1 MADQEDLFAARAA
14 AGDYDSDAIRTLEPR
29 EHVRLRPGMYIG
41 QIGNGE
47 HFADGIYILLKEV
60 IDNSVDEF
68 TMGCGRRVI
77 VTIAGD
83 GTVESRDF
91 GRGIPLEKLRDCVSK
106 ANTGGKFITDSEGR
120 GRVFSSSI
128 GMNGIGLKATNFLS
142 EEFEATSWRD
152 GRYVTVLFREGQFV
166 KQNKGSATDEPN
178 GVRIRFRPS
187 QQIFPGFHFDP
198 KIVKR
203 RFQHYAWLNPG
214 LSLEIN
220 GEKFYS
226 RRGLLDLVD
235 DKLESNALYDVIS
248 YKGENLAFA
257 FCHTNSGSEN
267 YYSFVNTQYTVDG
280 GTHLSAFR
288 EGLVKGI
295 NELAPKDKQYEAD
308 DIRAGLFG
316 VVAVRMN
323 DPQFESQT
331 KNKLTSTDCRSAIVS
346 EVKSAVVDYLYKHK
360 EQCAAIFDK
369 VGKNESLRKEIQKI
383 RKVTKERS
391 ERSSVRI
398 KKLRDCKYHFNEAG
412 NYRKEA
418 DIARCRETMIFLT
431 EGDSA
436 AGSVGSARDASTQ
449 AVFAL
454 RGKVQ
459 NCYGLSK
466 AALFENEE
474 LYGIMQALGAD
485 DNLEDLRYAKVV
497 IATDADSDGMHIRLL
512 LLTFFLTFFPQLV
525 SSEHLYVLETPLFR
539 VRGKKNGDGAVY
551 CYNEAERDAAAGKIG
566 REVEITRF
574 KGLGEISPQE
584 FGQFI
589 RAGSIRLKLV
599 AVEHA
604 RDLDAMLRFLM
615 GKNTPE
621 RREYILN
628 NLV

>member
-1 MADQEDLFAARAA
+1 MAETDDLFSTSN
-14 AGDYDSDAIRTLEPR
+14 AGNYDSDSIRTLEPR

-41 QIGNGE
+41 QVGNGE

-68 TMGCGRRVI
+68 TMGCGRKVI
-77 VTIAGD
+77 VTIDETGMV
-83 GTVESRDF
+83 TSRDY

-106 ANTGGKFITDSEGR
+106 ANTGGKFITDSDGR
-120 GRVFSSSI
+120 QRVFNSSI

-152 GRYVTVLFREGQFV
+152 GKFVTVLFHEGQFV
-166 KQNKGSATDEPN
+166 KQNKGSAADEPN

-198 KIVKR
+198 KIIKR
-203 RFQHYAWLNPG
+203 RFQHYAWLNAG

-220 GEKFYS
+220 GEKYYS

-248 YKGENLAFA
+248 YKSDNLSFA
-257 FCHTNSGSEN
+257 FCHTNSSSEN

-280 GTHLSAFR
+280 GTHLSAFK
-288 EGLVKGI
+288 EGVVKGI
-295 NELAPKDKQYEAD
+295 NEMAPKDKVYDAD
-308 DIRAGLFG
+308 DVRAGLFG
-316 VVAVRMN
+316 AVAYRMN

-346 EVKSAVVDYLYKHK
+346 EVKAAVVDFLYKHPDHK
-360 EQCAAIFDK
+360 AAIFEK
-369 VGKNESLRKEIQKI
+369 VEKNESVRKEIQKI
-383 RKVTKERS
+383 KKASKERA
-391 ERSSVRI
+391 ERSSLRI

-412 NYRKEA
+412 SYKKPIENE
-418 DIARCRETMIFLT
+418 RCQETMIFLT

-436 AGSVGSARDASTQ
+436 AGSVGSARDANTQ

-454 RGKVQ
+454 RGKVE

-474 LYGIMQALGAD
+474 LYGIMQALGAE

-512 LLTFFLTFFPQLV
+512 LITFFLTFFPQLV

-539 VRGKKNGDGAVY
+539 VRSKKNKENTIY
-551 CYNEAERDAAAGKIG
+551 CYNEKERDSAAKQIG
-566 REVEITRF
+566 RDVEITRF
-574 KGLGEISPQE
+574 KGLGEIDPKE

-589 RAGSIRLKLV
+589 RSESIRLKLV
-599 AVEHA
+599 AVDHA
-604 RDLDAMLRFLM
+604 RDLDTLLRFLM

-621 RREYILN
+621 RRAYIMN
-628 NLV
+628 NLI

>member
-1 MADQEDLFAARAA
+1 MSDSDDLFTSSN
-14 AGDYDSDAIRTLEPR
+14 AGNYDAGAIRTLDAR
-29 EHVRLRPGMYIG
+29 RHIRMRPGMYIG
-41 QIGNGE
+41 QVGNGD

-77 VTIAGD
+77 VTIDDD
-83 GTVESRDF
+83 GMVVSRDF
-91 GRGIPLEKLRDCVSK
+91 GRGIPLDKLRDCVSK
-106 ANTGGKFITDSEGR
+106 EFTGGKFNPDDDGSQ
-120 GRVFSSSI
+120 RVFNSSI

-152 GRYVTVLFREGQFV
+152 GKYMTVRFREGQFV
-166 KQNKGSATDEPN
+166 SQSKGSAPDEPN

-203 RFQHYAWLNPG
+203 RFQHYAWLNAG

-226 RRGLLDLVD
+226 RRGLLDLMD
-235 DKLESNALYDVIS
+235 DKLEGSALYEVIS
-248 YKGENLAFA
+248 HKGENLSFA
-257 FCHTNSGSEN
+257 FCHTNSSSEN
-267 YYSFVNTQYTVDG
+267 YYSFVNTQYTADG
-280 GTHLSAFR
+280 GIHLAAFK
-288 EGLVKGI
+288 EGVVRGI
-295 NELAPKDKQYEAD
+295 NEMAPKDKQYEPD

-316 VVAVRMN
+316 AISWRMN

-331 KNKLTSTDCRSAIVS
+331 KNKLTSTDCRGAIAG
-346 EVKSAVVDYLYKHK
+346 EVKAAVVDFLYRHPDHK
-360 EQCAAIFDK
+360 AAIFDK
-369 VGKNESLRKEIQKI
+369 IEKNAAVRREIQKI
-383 RKVTKERS
+383 KKASKERA
-391 ERSSVRI
+391 ERSSLRI

-412 NYRKEA
+412 SYKKVA
-418 DIARCRETMIFLT
+418 DNDRCQETMIFLT

-436 AGSVGSARDASTQ
+436 AGSVGSARDANTQ

-454 RGKVQ
+454 RGKVE

-474 LYGIMQALGAD
+474 LYGIMQALGAE

-512 LLTFFLTFFPQLV
+512 LITFFLTFFPQLV

-539 VRGKKNGDGAVY
+539 VRSRKNKENTIY
-551 CYNEAERDAAAGKIG
+551 CYNEKERDGAARKIG
-566 REVEITRF
+566 RDVEITRF
-574 KGLGEISPQE
+574 KGLGEIDPGE

-589 RAGSIRLKLV
+589 RSETIRLKLV
-599 AVEHA
+599 AVDHA
-604 RDLDAMLRFLM
+604 RDLDSLLRFLM

-621 RREYILN
+621 RREYIMQ

>member
-1 MADQEDLFAARAA
+1 MAETDDLFSTSN
-14 AGDYDSDAIRTLEPR
+14 AGNYDSDSIRTLEPR

-41 QIGNGE
+41 QVGNGE

-68 TMGCGRRVI
+68 TMGCGRKVI
-77 VTIAGD
+77 VTIDDTGMV
-83 GTVESRDF
+83 TSRDY

-106 ANTGGKFITDSEGR
+106 ANTGGKFITDSDGR
-120 GRVFSSSI
+120 QRVFNSSI

-152 GRYVTVLFREGQFV
+152 GKYVTVSFHEGQFV
-166 KQNKGSATDEPN
+166 KQSKGSAADEPN

-187 QQIFPGFHFDP
+187 QQIFPGFHFDS
-198 KIVKR
+198 KIIKR
-203 RFQHYAWLNPG
+203 RFQHYAWLNAG

-220 GEKFYS
+220 GEKYYS

-235 DKLESNALYDVIS
+235 DKLESNALYEVIS
-248 YKGENLAFA
+248 YKSENLSFA
-257 FCHTNSGSEN
+257 FCHTNSSSEN

-280 GTHLSAFR
+280 GTHLSAFK
-288 EGLVKGI
+288 EGVVKGI
-295 NELAPKDKQYEAD
+295 NEMAPKDKVYEAD
-308 DIRAGLFG
+308 DVRAGLFG
-316 VVAVRMN
+316 AIAYRMN

-346 EVKSAVVDYLYKHK
+346 EVKAAVVDFLYKHPAHK
-360 EQCAAIFDK
+360 TAIFEK
-369 VGKNESLRKEIQKI
+369 VEKNESVRKEIQKI
-383 RKVTKERS
+383 KKASKDRA
-391 ERSSVRI
+391 ERSSLRI

-412 NYRKEA
+412 SYKKPIENE
-418 DIARCRETMIFLT
+418 RCQETMIFLT

-436 AGSVGSARDASTQ
+436 AGSVGSARDANTQ

-454 RGKVQ
+454 RGKVE

-474 LYGIMQALGAD
+474 LYGIMQALGAE

-512 LLTFFLTFFPQLV
+512 LITFFLTFFPQLV

-539 VRGKKNGDGAVY
+539 VRSKKNKENTIY
-551 CYNEAERDAAAGKIG
+551 CYNEKERDSAAKQIG
-566 REVEITRF
+566 RDVEITRF
-574 KGLGEISPQE
+574 KGLGEIDPKE

-589 RAGSIRLKLV
+589 RSESIRLKLV
-599 AVEHA
+599 AVDHA
-604 RDLDAMLRFLM
+604 RDLDTLLRFLM

-621 RREYILN
+621 RRAYIMN
-628 NLV
+628 NLI